1 MVREVPNKG
10 DSSPALTPPKSDA
23 PKAAPVPVLALPK
36 DSAPVNIP
44 VVSVSVNER
53 SEVPNSDKVIQVP
66 TVPKEGGNT
75 QNQTSSPPVTPPPPK
90 QSSSQQSPSKPPSSP
105 APSQSAPSQSAPS
118 QSASSQSASSQPTP
132 SQAAPQPQQSSS
144 QQSSSQKSP
153 STPSSSPTTAQSVP
167 PPQQPSPKSSTES
180 SSKPAQTQMNSQKSD
195 TQKSVSQKSQKTEFS
210 KMGETS
216 KQIELN
222 GIGSNL
228 DTRRSV
234 ENTKFSLVESELDS
248 KFPDI
253 KTAFSKD
260 GLQEVRVAL
269 IFIVISL
276 IMVIGFSIRKY
287 RKLRKGGEQVRNIT
301 NTVFPVKI
309 VSLYLYIF
317 LCFPITVLMQFLS
330 CIAPVGFGM
339 FNVVQS
345 IYQGSC
351 YIWLWDLFVEYFGG
365 SEQIVTAI
373 RRTGPYQIWKV
384 PPFMIPTNP
393 ETYFQPKIVIVSY
406 ILMVQFLPIN
416 VLVSILN
423 IIHPS
428 KAFLYNIFLILS
440 LSISIY
446 GIMLIY
452 WPSKE
457 ALQPYQG
464 GWKFGIL
471 VIQSFSIIIID
482 SIIRLAKYENRE
494 YNSIVYK
501 LYWKLMLTCGV
512 ATICTL
518 AAVAIIDSREI
529 YQIYNLSIPTKN
541 SENIPENK
549 AMLNTKV

>member
-1 MVREVPNKG
+1 MVKEAQAKSN
-10 DSSPALTPPKSDA
+10 SSSALTPNSSES
-23 PKAAPVPVLALPK
+23 KAAPAPAPVSVPIKALPN
-36 DSAPVNIP
+36 SGAPINVP
-44 VVSVSVNER
+44 VVSVNANER
-53 SEVPNSDKVIQVP
+53 SEAPNSSSVIQVP
-66 TVPKEGGNT
+66 PVPKEGGENR
-75 QNQTSSPPVTPPPPK
+75 NQTSSTPTMPPSQATSSSPPK
-90 QSSSQQSPSKPPSSP
+90 QTASQE
-105 APSQSAPSQSAPS
+105 A
-118 QSASSQSASSQPTP
+118 SASSVPN
-132 SQAAPQPQQSSS
+132 QARNA
-144 QQSSSQKSP
+144 
-153 STPSSSPTTAQSVP
+153 T
-167 PPQQPSPKSSTES
+167 
-180 SSKPAQTQMNSQKSD
+180 
-195 TQKSVSQKSQKTEFS
+195 
-210 KMGETS
+210 ETS
-216 KQIELN
+216 SGQKLSRVEESRASEAKRNLELN

-228 DTRRSV
+228 DSRRSV
-234 ENTKFSLVESELDS
+234 ESTKFSLVESELDS

-253 KTAFSKD
+253 KTVFNKD

-317 LCFPITVLMQFLS
+317 LSFPITVLMQFLS
-330 CIAPVGFGM
+330 CIAPLGFGM
-339 FNVVQS
+339 FNVIQS
-345 IYQGSC
+345 IYQSSC

-373 RRTGPYQIWKV
+373 RRTGPYQVWKV
-384 PPFMIPTNP
+384 PPFMIPTST

-406 ILMVQFLPIN
+406 ILVIQFLPIN

-423 IIHPS
+423 AIHPS
-428 KAFLYNIFLILS
+428 KAFLYNTILIIS
-440 LSISIY
+440 LSISVY

-471 VIQSFSIIIID
+471 VIQSFSIIVID

-494 YNSIVYK
+494 YNSAVYK

-529 YQIYNLSIPTKN
+529 YQIYNLSVPTKN

-549 AMLNTKV
+549 AMLAT

>member
-1 MVREVPNKG
+1 MVREAPNKSNPSPNLAPPN
-10 DSSPALTPPKSDA
+10 SSTTKTVPTPIPGPAPTPTPT
-23 PKAAPVPVLALPK
+23 PGPGVTK
-36 DSAPVNIP
+36 DSAPINIP
-44 VVSVSVNER
+44 IVSVSANER
-53 SEVPNSDKVIQVP
+53 SGTPNSKEVIQVP
-66 TVPKEGGNT
+66 SIPKEEGNIKG
-75 QNQTSSPPVTPPPPK
+75 QTSSPPVMSSSPQKP
-90 QSSSQQSPSKPPSSP
+90 SSQQSSP
-105 APSQSAPSQSAPS
+105 QQTP
-118 QSASSQSASSQPTP
+118 SSQPTP
-132 SQAAPQPQQSSS
+132 PPQPTSPPQKSSPQQSSS
-144 QQSSSQKSP
+144 QSVPASQQSS
-153 STPSSSPTTAQSVP
+153 TAP
-167 PPQQPSPKSSTES
+167 
-180 SSKPAQTQMNSQKSD
+180 SKPAQAQTNPPKPD
-195 TQKSVSQKSQKTEFS
+195 TQKMGSQKVEVGKF
-210 KMGETS
+210 GEMP
-216 KQIELN
+216 KQVELN

-228 DTRRSV
+228 DSRRSV
-234 ENTKFSLVESELDS
+234 ENTKFSLIESELDS

-317 LCFPITVLMQFLS
+317 LSFPITVLMQFFS
-330 CIAPVGFGM
+330 CIAPMGYGM
-339 FNVVQS
+339 FNVIQS
-345 IYQGSC
+345 IYQSSC

-373 RRTGPYQIWKV
+373 RRTGPYQVWKV
-384 PPFMIPTNP
+384 PPFMIPTST

-406 ILMVQFLPIN
+406 ILMIQFLPIN
-416 VLVSILN
+416 ILVSILN
-423 IIHPS
+423 VIHPS
-428 KAFLYNIFLILS
+428 KAFLYNIILIIS
-440 LSISIY
+440 LSISTY

-471 VIQSFSIIIID
+471 VIQSFSIIVVD

-549 AMLNTKV
+549 AMLAT

>member
-1 MVREVPNKG
+1 MVREAPKKG
-10 DSSPALTPPKSDA
+10 DASQTLTAPPNTSTNKAAPTPVPALTLGPGSSKF
-23 PKAAPVPVLALPK
+23 
-36 DSAPVNIP
+36 SAPINIP
-44 VVSVSVNER
+44 IVSVGVNER
-53 SEVPNSDKVIQVP
+53 SGTPNSKEVIQVP
-66 TVPKEGGNT
+66 SVPKEGGST
-75 QNQTSSPPVTPPPPK
+75 QSQTSSPPSMPSPQQSPPQQPSSQQPSSQQSPPKQPSSQQPSSQQPSPQQPSPQQSPPK
-90 QSSSQQSPSKPPSSP
+90 QSSSQ
-105 APSQSAPSQSAPS
+105 SAPPIQNS
-118 QSASSQSASSQPTP
+118 SSQSSSLTASSKP
-132 SQAAPQPQQSSS
+132 SQAQTDLPKPNNQNASPQKVEVGKVGRLSN
-144 QQSSSQKSP
+144 
-153 STPSSSPTTAQSVP
+153 
-167 PPQQPSPKSSTES
+167 E
-180 SSKPAQTQMNSQKSD
+180 M
-195 TQKSVSQKSQKTEFS
+195 
-210 KMGETS
+210 
-216 KQIELN
+216 ELN

-228 DTRRSV
+228 ASRRSV
-234 ENTKFSLVESELDS
+234 ENTRFSLIESELDS

-253 KTAFSKD
+253 KTAFNKD

-269 IFIVISL
+269 IFITISL

-287 RKLRKGGEQVRNIT
+287 RKLRRGGEQVRNIT

-317 LCFPITVLMQFLS
+317 LSFPITVLMQFLS
-330 CIAPVGFGM
+330 CIVPIGYGM
-339 FNVVQS
+339 FNVIQS
-345 IYQGSC
+345 IYQSIC

-373 RRTGPYQIWKV
+373 RRTGPYQVWKV
-384 PPFMIPTNP
+384 PPFMIPTST

-406 ILMVQFLPIN
+406 ILMIQFLPIN
-416 VLVSILN
+416 IFVSILN
-423 IIHPS
+423 VIHPS
-428 KAFLYNIFLILS
+428 KALLYNIILIIS
-440 LSISIY
+440 LTISIY

-471 VIQSFSIIIID
+471 VTQSFLIIVID

-529 YQIYNLSIPTKN
+529 YQIYNLSLPTKD

-549 AMLNTKV
+549 AMLAT

>member
-1 MVREVPNKG
+1 MVREASDKSNQ
-10 DSSPALTPPKSDA
+10 SSTLTPPNSDTSKSTPA
-23 PKAAPVPVLALPK
+23 TEPTLKK
-36 DSAPVNIP
+36 DSVPVNIP
-44 VVSVSVNER
+44 VVSVSANER
-53 SEVPNSDKVIQVP
+53 SGIPNSDKVIQAP
-66 TVPKEGGNT
+66 LVPKEGGGT
-75 QNQTSSPPVTPPPPK
+75 QGQTSSSPAIPSPPK
-90 QSSSQQSPSKPPSSP
+90 QSPSVTSLST
-105 APSQSAPSQSAPS
+105 APV
-118 QSASSQSASSQPTP
+118 QSASQPQQSS
-132 SQAAPQPQQSSS
+132 PQQSSS
-144 QQSSSQKSP
+144 QQSSSQQSSSQESSPQKSSP
-153 STPSSSPTTAQSVP
+153 QESSPQKSSSQQSSPKPSSMSS
-167 PPQQPSPKSSTES
+167 PQQSSPQES
-180 SSKPAQTQMNSQKSD
+180 SSTSSQKPVQTQVNPPKSD
-195 TQKSVSQKSQKTEFS
+195 AQKPVLQKPEKIEDN
-210 KMGETS
+210 KMENIPR
-216 KQIELN
+216 QVELS

-228 DTRRSV
+228 GTRRSV
-234 ENTKFSLVESELDS
+234 ENTKFSLIESELDS

-269 IFIVISL
+269 IFISISL

-317 LCFPITVLMQFLS
+317 LSFPITVLMQFLS

-339 FNVVQS
+339 FNVIQS
-345 IYQGSC
+345 IYQSSC

-373 RRTGPYQIWKV
+373 RRTGPYQVWKV
-384 PPFMIPTNP
+384 PPFMIPTST

-423 IIHPS
+423 NIHPS
-428 KAFLYNIFLILS
+428 KAFLYNIFLIIS
-440 LSISIY
+440 LFISIY

-541 SENIPENK
+541 SEKIPESKPMLTNK
-549 AMLNTKV
+549 V